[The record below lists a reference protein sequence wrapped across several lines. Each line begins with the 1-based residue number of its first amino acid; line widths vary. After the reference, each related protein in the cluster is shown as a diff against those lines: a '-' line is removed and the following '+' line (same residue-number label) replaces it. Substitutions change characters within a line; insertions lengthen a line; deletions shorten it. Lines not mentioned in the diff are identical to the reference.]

1 MASRRG
7 RAWTREGVRA
17 HGGAVGEMTASG
29 SASVPVLYP
38 LPQTKAQECP
48 EVPRAGIKFRY
59 LNQAGDSTSQSACGL
74 QGTIPRPAAL
84 TDVPLD
90 FVRNASSGDLLL
102 LIRNA
107 AYSSGLQR
115 QQLWTWD
122 PETALSSPRVG
133 SEAGSSL
140 RTSAHGL
147 ARWYSG
153 KESAC
158 QCRRHGRCGF
168 NP

>member
-1 MASRRG
+1 M
-7 RAWTREGVRA
+7 
-17 HGGAVGEMTASG
+17 GETPASG
-29 SASVPVLYP
+29 SASVPVLHP
-38 LPQTKAQECP
+38 LSQTRAQECP

-59 LNQAGDSTSQSACGL
+59 LNQAGNLTSQSACGS

-115 QQLWTWD
+115 QQLWAWD

-140 RTSAHGL
+140 RTSAHVL
-147 ARWYSG
+147 ARWRRG

-158 QCRRHGRCGF
+158 QCRRHRRCGF

>member
-1 MASRRG
+1 M
-7 RAWTREGVRA
+7 
-17 HGGAVGEMTASG
+17 GEMTASG

-115 QQLWTWD
+115 QQLWTPLLGRD
-122 PETALSSPRVG
+122 ILSKVHASVFMTMEP
-133 SEAGSSL
+133 SL
-140 RTSAHGL
+140 SL
-147 ARWYSG
+147 
-153 KESAC
+153 
-158 QCRRHGRCGF
+158 
-168 NP
+168 